1 MYINKNLLNPY
12 NSIYEM
18 KGGVGGVGT
27 AFVGINQ
34 SMGQYRAPPAGADM
48 YGVLAILPQR
58 CELLF

>member
-1 MYINKNLLNPY
+1 
-12 NSIYEM
+12 M
-18 KGGVGGVGT
+18 KGGGVGT